1 MKQNRYMF
9 KAGSQYSAT
18 SSDSNEDTD
27 HYNEYG
33 GAEPD
38 TKTKESEPDEKE
50 TQETKEK
57 ESETE
62 QEQKQKQEQEQEQQ
76 QDIKETKETKE
87 TNETETEQ
95 DIKDIKETKETK
107 ETNET
112 ETEQKQDKKEPAE
125 NSWFDD
131 MSDRFGDAASDA
143 AAATKNLAV
152 DAFDLV
158 SNSKEA
164 LKGLVTDISNSQEEQ
179 SGGYIQKIDKMLY
192 TISNMQTDLE
202 KMKYNAQLGGL
213 MGGNNDTYFHKKY
226 LKYKLKYNNLKLQ

>member
-76 QDIKETKETKE
+76 Q
-87 TNETETEQ
+87 
-95 DIKDIKETKETK
+95 DIKETKETK